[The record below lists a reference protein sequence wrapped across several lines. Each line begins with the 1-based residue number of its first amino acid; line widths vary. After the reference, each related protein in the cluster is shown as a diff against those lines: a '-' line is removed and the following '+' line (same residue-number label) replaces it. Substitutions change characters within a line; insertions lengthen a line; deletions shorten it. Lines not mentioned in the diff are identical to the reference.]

1 MTNQTLN
8 SENSTQAQQSHG
20 QAQHAAE
27 RQQGQA
33 EHELLNK
40 TRRQLSASFR
50 DPSGFLFSRGGVL
63 YRQINHKYEQEYTR
77 LMESG
82 LYDKLVKAGLL
93 VQHAESEEAPA
104 ESDLAYKII
113 QPERVPFISYPYE
126 WSFGQLKDA
135 ALATLSIQRRALK
148 VGMSLKD
155 ASAYNIQFVRG
166 KAMLI
171 DTLSFEYYKEGQPWV
186 AYRQFCQHFLAPLAL
201 MALKDIRLNQL
212 LRVYIDGVP
221 LDLAS
226 ELLPSKTKFNFG
238 LLTNIHLH
246 AGAQKKYSGAEVKS
260 RPATTFGK
268 QAMIGLIEG
277 LDSAVRKL
285 DWKPGGTEWG
295 NYYDITNYSDAAF
308 EHKKQLV
315 GEWVVRMKPKLVCDL
330 GANNGVFSRV
340 AGEDGAYVISSDI
353 DPAAVEQNYRQM
365 KSEKNE
371 NLLPL
376 LLDLTNPSPSIGWA
390 NEERDSFAG
399 RGPADMVLALAL
411 IHHLA
416 ISNNVPLPQVA
427 DFFAHMGKYL
437 VIEFVPKS
445 DSQVQKLLVSRED
458 IFPNYTREGF
468 ETAFRQ
474 RFKICEAV
482 NVRESERVLYLMERL

>member
-1 MTNQTLN
+1 MMTTNQVN
-8 SENSTQAQQSHG
+8 SE
-20 QAQHAAE
+20 
-27 RQQGQA
+27 
-33 EHELLNK
+33 
-40 TRRQLSASFR
+40 QLAASFR
-50 DPSGFLFSRGGVL
+50 DPSGFLFSRDGVL
-63 YRQINHKYEQEYTR
+63 YRQVNRKYEQEYVR

-82 LYDKLVKAGLL
+82 LYEKLVKARLL
-93 VQHAESEEAPA
+93 IPHVEVDQLPAAAAAEAA
-104 ESDLAYKII
+104 FKVI

-166 KAMLI
+166 KATLI
-171 DTLSFEYYKEGQPWV
+171 DTLSFEIYKDGQPWV

-201 MALKDIRLNQL
+201 MAWKDVRLNQL

-226 ELLPSKTKFNFG
+226 RLLPWTTRFNFG
-238 LLTNIHLH
+238 LLTHIHLH
-246 AGAQKKYSGAEVKS
+246 AGAQKRYAYAGEEIKS
-260 RPATTFGK
+260 RSGGMSV
-268 QAMIGLIEG
+268 QAMTGL
-277 LDSAVRKL
+277 LDSLGATVRKL

-315 GEWVVRMKPKLVCDL
+315 DEWVRQVNPALAWDL

-340 AGEDGAYVISSDI
+340 ACSKGSFVVSFDI
-353 DPAAVEQNYRQM
+353 DPAAVEQNYRQA
-365 KSEKNE
+365 KSEKAE

-376 LLDLTNPSPSIGWA
+376 LLDLTNPSPSLGWA
-390 NEERDSFAG
+390 NRERDSFG
-399 RGPADMVLALAL
+399 LRGPADMVLALAVV
-411 IHHLA
+411 HHLA
-416 ISNNVPLPQVA
+416 ISNNVPLPKLA
-427 DFFAHMGKYL
+427 DFFAETSEWL

-445 DSQVQKLLVSRED
+445 DSQVRKLLASRED
-458 IFPNYTREGF
+458 IFPGYTRAGF
-468 ETAFRQ
+468 EAAFNK
-474 RFKICEAV
+474 RFKIHSAV
-482 NVRESERVLYLMERL
+482 DVRESQRVLYLMQGH

>member
-1 MTNQTLN
+1 MTMTTNLKQSSGQT
-8 SENSTQAQQSHG
+8 QP
-20 QAQHAAE
+20 AAE
-27 RQQGQA
+27 RQDG
-33 EHELLNK
+33 
-40 TRRQLSASFR
+40 QLSASFR
-50 DPSGFLFSRGGVL
+50 DPSGFLFTRDGIL
-63 YRQINHKYEQEYTR
+63 YRQVNRNYEQEYAR

-93 VQHAESEEAPA
+93 IPHVEVDQVPA
-104 ESDLAYKII
+104 EPDLVHKVI

-126 WSFGQLKDA
+126 WSFGQVKDA

-166 KAMLI
+166 KATLI
-171 DTLSFEYYKEGQPWV
+171 DTLSFEEYKEGQPWV

-201 MALKDIRLNQL
+201 MALRDVRLNQL

-226 ELLPSKTKFNFG
+226 GLLPGKTRLNFG
-238 LLTNIHLH
+238 ILTHIHLH
-246 AGAQKKYSGAEVKS
+246 AGAQKRYSGADVKS
-260 RPATTFGK
+260 RAATMNK
-268 QAMIGLIEG
+268 QAMTGLIDNLE
-277 LDSAVRKL
+277 ATVRKL
-285 DWKPGGTEWG
+285 DWNPGGTEWG

-315 GEWVVRMKPKLVCDL
+315 RAWAAKVNPSLVWDL
-330 GANNGVFSRV
+330 GANIGVFSRL
-340 AGEDGAYVISSDI
+340 AGEDGAFVVSSDI
-353 DPAAVEQNYRQM
+353 DPAAVEKNYRQM
-365 KSEKNE
+365 KQEKTQ

-390 NEERDSFAG
+390 NEERDSFG
-399 RGPADMVLALAL
+399 RRGPADMSLALAL

-427 DFFAHMGKYL
+427 DFFANLGKWL
-437 VIEFVPKS
+437 VIEFVPKA
-445 DSQVQKLLVSRED
+445 DSQAQKLLISRED

-468 ETAFRQ
+468 ESAFRQ
-474 RFKICEAV
+474 KFRIAEAV
-482 NVRESERVLYLMERL
+482 NVRESERVFYLMQRL